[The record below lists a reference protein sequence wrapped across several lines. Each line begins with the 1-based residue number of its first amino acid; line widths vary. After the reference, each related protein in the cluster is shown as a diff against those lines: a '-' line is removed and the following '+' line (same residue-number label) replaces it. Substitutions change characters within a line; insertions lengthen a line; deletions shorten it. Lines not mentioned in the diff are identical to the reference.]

1 VEVRHASFAVTEEG
15 VSCSTLLVSRYTFR
29 GEPSGPVPDFQ
40 LRAGRTGKMRV
51 EGAGH
56 RQSDVKTASSVS
68 LPVAGTRI
76 VLIIGHHCLSVGRE
90 VLNAR
95 TDTRWT
101 PPAFIASIVVVRGI
115 SPSTARFAVWNQRLS
130 DHILSPCP
138 LTKISTSCLGVIL
151 RLSPSDTQEQP
162 STFSTS
168 VCRRG

>member
-76 VLIIGHHCLSVGRE
+76 VLIIGPPL
-90 VLNAR
+90 A
-95 TDTRWT
+95 TR
-101 PPAFIASIVVVRGI
+101 
-115 SPSTARFAVWNQRLS
+115 ST
-130 DHILSPCP
+130 
-138 LTKISTSCLGVIL
+138 
-151 RLSPSDTQEQP
+151 
-162 STFSTS
+162 
-168 VCRRG
+168 CRRQSAGYAAISDDPR